1 MFARLKN
8 IFAVSALLVAVLP
21 EAVGAA
27 AAAMVDTATKI
38 EFSDTLDGLSLLG
51 VGVRKKGPIK
61 VYSVGMYSGDDAKS
75 SIATI
80 PKSDKKSSI
89 INPPKSY

>member
-61 VYSVGMYSGDDAKS
+61 VSLRRRILGLTLILEAK
-75 SIATI
+75 IQ
-80 PKSDKKSSI
+80 
-89 INPPKSY
+89 